1 MKKLLCSKEYSSSS
15 LLGPRPKLIEFLSKR
30 LSEDPFK
37 GLKNGGIGIL
47 YPATQDIPTLCDV
60 EDPPVF
66 CIEYDALDDTFTWS
80 FIPKAYLKNLMCC
93 AEARFRSLTRLWSRN
108 GGWYKP
114 LPQERALGIIST
126 YLSVR
131 CESPE
136 DNFQIFKFNLSV
148 LHKEDDDRIDV
159 RHTAVLH
166 VENDGSVTVNEFNM
180 KQNLRA
186 NTLSFHT
193 FAGGTS

>member
-1 MKKLLCSKEYSSSS
+1 
-15 LLGPRPKLIEFLSKR
+15 
-30 LSEDPFK
+30 
-37 GLKNGGIGIL
+37 
-47 YPATQDIPTLCDV
+47 
-60 EDPPVF
+60 
-66 CIEYDALDDTFTWS
+66 
-80 FIPKAYLKNLMCC
+80 MCC